1 MERRCYRASAFRAT
15 GNLGKFVMQTR
26 GTEVEHRTPPGG
38 SPTLTLTVGAGTSSE
53 KTWLVTRPITLIGS
67 KRPAHILI
75 HHPDVEP
82 AHCVITTDGRS
93 ALLTDLRTASG
104 TRCNGETCRT
114 RILAEG
120 DRVEL
125 GDARILVSFN
135 ESPAGLSGPP
145 RRAGGSGVAP
155 LTDKPL
161 VLHEE
166 GGERAWTIELPVAVL
181 GSRDDADVVLSGG
194 MSQPLHVVI
203 FRHAQGVAAFDLS
216 PAGGMRVNGW
226 PTRLTNILPGD
237 QIELGSTMLRAG
249 PLPAVHEHRP
259 SSAPSALQVA
269 APPTEGSKAWEWPA
283 KPISAPS
290 VGRSGFPV
298 RTPSARSAPSPP
310 VDLEAVLGLSH
321 RLEQIRERLTRSWAR
336 LNDSQGARAGS
347 GTGIDRGVDLA
358 RRVAELDAL
367 DAALRGQLFDLTRA
381 QEDLTECQNELMALL
396 RQIGMSSLHPPGAST
411 SQALGA

>member
-1 MERRCYRASAFRAT
+1 
-15 GNLGKFVMQTR
+15 MQTR
-26 GTEVEHRTPPGG
+26 GAEVEQRTPPGG
-38 SPTLTLTVGAGTSSE
+38 SPTLTLTVGAGAPSE

-75 HHPDVEP
+75 HHPDVEA

-135 ESPAGLSGPP
+135 DAPAGPSGLP
-145 RRAGGSGVAP
+145 RRAGGGGVAP

-166 GGERAWTIELPVAVL
+166 GGERAWTLELPVAVL
-181 GSRDDADVVLSGG
+181 GSRDDADVVLAGG

-226 PTRLTNILPGD
+226 PTRLTNLLPGD
-237 QIELGSTMLRAG
+237 QLELGSTMLRVG
-249 PLPAVHEHRP
+249 PSPAEHERRP
-259 SSAPSALQVA
+259 SSVSSAPQVGLPA
-269 APPTEGSKAWEWPA
+269 TEASKAWEWPA
-283 KPISAPS
+283 KPVATPS
-290 VGRSGFPV
+290 VCRSGFPA
-298 RTPSARSAPSPP
+298 RAPSTRSAPMPP
-310 VDLEAVLGLSH
+310 VNLETVLGLSH

-336 LNDSQGARAGS
+336 LNDSQGARSCG

-381 QEDLTECQNELMALL
+381 QEDLAECQNELMTLL
-396 RQIGMSSLHPPGAST
+396 RQVGMSSLHPPGAST